1 MSLCACCLGTAFISD
16 HFPDVESDEE
26 RIAPG
31 VSLFLAHVP
40 LAKFLPFSLG
50 LGSSSVYPE
59 GFD

>member
-26 RIAPG
+26 RIGLG
-31 VSLFLAHVP
+31 VSLFLVHVP

-50 LGSSSVYPE
+50 LGSSSVL
-59 GFD
+59 